1 MCTAFAKVMK
11 FIKQTRE
18 RRDIA
23 DTLKAHTKTSVKK
36 LKKLLLRLLG
46 DIFLMAGNQ
55 HPI

>member
-1 MCTAFAKVMK
+1 MK

-23 DTLKAHTKTSVKK
+23 DTLKAHTKTSVKR

-46 DIFLMAGNQ
+46 DIFLMTGNQ